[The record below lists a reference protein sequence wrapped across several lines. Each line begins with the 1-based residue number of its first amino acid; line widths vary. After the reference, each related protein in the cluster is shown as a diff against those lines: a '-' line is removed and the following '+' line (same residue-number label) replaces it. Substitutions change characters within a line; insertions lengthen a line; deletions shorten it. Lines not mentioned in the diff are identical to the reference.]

1 METSCTDHLVTIQH
15 YNDNRLLHI
24 MSTTFS
30 WNIANL
36 ERHTADGVVFTVH
49 YTVNA
54 EDGTYSA
61 GAYGSLGLEAPEPNS
76 MIPFDSLAEEIV
88 VGWIKNKFGDEK
100 VAEIEA
106 ALQAQLDEK
115 HAPTKAAGAP
125 WS

>member
-1 METSCTDHLVTIQH
+1 
-15 YNDNRLLHI
+15 
-24 MSTTFS
+24 MSTVYE
-30 WNIANL
+30 WNVANL

-61 GAYGSLGLEAPEPNS
+61 GAYGSLGLEAPEPDD
-76 MIPFDSLAEEIV
+76 MIPFDNLTEEIV
-88 VGWIKNKFGDEK
+88 VGWVKDKFGEEK
-100 VAEIEA
+100 VTEIET

-115 HAPTKAAGAP
+115 HSPSKAAGVP

>member
-1 METSCTDHLVTIQH
+1 
-15 YNDNRLLHI
+15 

-36 ERHTADGVVFTVH
+36 ERYTADGLVFTVH

-61 GAYGSLGLEAPEPNS
+61 GAYGSLGLEAPEPDS
-76 MIPFDSLAEEIV
+76 MIPFDNLTKEIV
-88 VGWIKNKFGDEK
+88 VGWVKGKLGDEK
-100 VAEIEA
+100 VAKIEA

-115 HAPTKAAGAP
+115 HAPTKAAGLP
-125 WS
+125 WVS

>member
-1 METSCTDHLVTIQH
+1 
-15 YNDNRLLHI
+15 

-36 ERHTADGVVFTVH
+36 ERYTADGVVFTVH

-61 GAYGSLGLEAPEPNS
+61 GAYGSLGLEAPEPDS
-76 MIPFDSLAEEIV
+76 MIPFDNLTEEIV
-88 VGWIKNKFGDEK
+88 AGWVKGKFGDEK

-115 HAPTKAAGAP
+115 HAPTKAAGLP
-125 WS
+125 WAS